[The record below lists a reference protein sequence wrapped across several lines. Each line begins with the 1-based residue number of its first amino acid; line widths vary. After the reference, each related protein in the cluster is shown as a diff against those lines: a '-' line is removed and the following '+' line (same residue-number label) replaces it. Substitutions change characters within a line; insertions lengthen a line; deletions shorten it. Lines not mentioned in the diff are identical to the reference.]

1 MHNCYIL
8 AFDAKETTIEDS
20 LKFYDIHGYGFDGAD
35 GVEFHDHHEEVES
48 EWTDIQSGKIKT
60 DQTFKT
66 IDEYAEYKGYVRN
79 EDGRFGRLFNWD
91 GIYDYYK
98 VGGHFDGWI
107 NGKNIVTYDE
117 ILEWTKSPAFSAV
130 NGVAGFVQGSSDVE
144 EIYDTTLCGYD
155 IEICRQQFLE
165 IIDNLA
171 GEPEDWTFAVIDMHN

>member
-8 AFDAKETTIEDS
+8 AFDAKDTTIVDS
-20 LKFYDIHGYGFDGAD
+20 LKFYDIHGYGFNGAD
-35 GVEFHDHHEEVES
+35 GVDFEDYHEEVES
-48 EWTDIQSGKIKT
+48 EWADIQSGKVKT

-66 IDEYAEYKGYVRN
+66 IDQYAEYKGYVRN
-79 EDGRFGRLFNWD
+79 EDGRFGHLFNWD

-98 VGGHFDGWI
+98 VGGHFDGWV

-117 ILEWTKSPAFSAV
+117 ILEWTKSPVFK
-130 NGVAGFVQGSSDVE
+130 GVAGFVQCSSDVE

-171 GEPEDWTFAVIDMHN
+171 GELEDWTFAVIDMHN